1 MFVVNQS
8 VLWNTL
14 QGTQAVVVD
23 KSYDC
28 RCRLQVPPKAGE
40 AMIVRIFLL
49 IILACAVGGK
59 SNFKAMQLE
68 SVRAISNERKNDKNI
83 IKVGGRY
90 INRVYGYTVI
100 IPDSF
105 RAYAARPPLPN
116 HGFFIQLH
124 ESRVTVD
131 GSYNTLFWK
140 SSEESIQFW
149 IDGIEKE
156 IGRKVT
162 IVKREKT
169 YLAGLE
175 AEQVIIRYEE
185 NGRKRMAE
193 YLVAF
198 RSEKDGNQIVY
209 TINSDAIENE
219 FLFINQI
226 QATLRQSWRILKI

>member
-1 MFVVNQS
+1 
-8 VLWNTL
+8 
-14 QGTQAVVVD
+14 
-23 KSYDC
+23 
-28 RCRLQVPPKAGE
+28 
-40 AMIVRIFLL
+40 
-49 IILACAVGGK
+49 
-59 SNFKAMQLE
+59 
-68 SVRAISNERKNDKNI
+68 
-83 IKVGGRY
+83 
-90 INRVYGYTVI
+90 
-100 IPDSF
+100 
-105 RAYAARPPLPN
+105 
-116 HGFFIQLH
+116 
-124 ESRVTVD
+124 VD